1 MTMTI
6 TETTT
11 TVTPATTT
19 TATSTS
25 TSTSTTP
32 TTTTTT
38 YFLGYIQNVRKIDFF
53 LPLNHPRAGSIKLSF
68 ITMNPVANCF

>member
-32 TTTTTT
+32 TATTTT

-53 LPLNHPRAGSIKLSF
+53 LPLNHPQAGSIKLSF
-68 ITMNPVANCF
+68 ITMNPAANCF